1 MKIFR
6 QYCQKI
12 NAPKNSFYKLVYLI
26 SGIMLILIGITGL
39 IIPILPGFLA
49 IIPGF
54 YLTTLSSKR
63 IKNRVIRVK
72 FLKKLLAENET

>member
-1 MKIFR
+1 
-6 QYCQKI
+6 
-12 NAPKNSFYKLVYLI
+12 
-26 SGIMLILIGITGL
+26 MLILIGITGL